1 MLKFSG
7 FLLLTILLL
16 AFGGMAYLAVW
27 DIPPPTTTVERTLPD
42 NKFPR

>member
-7 FLLLTILLL
+7 FLLLTIMVVAL
-16 AFGGMAYLAVW
+16 GGLAYLAVW

-42 NKFPR
+42 NNFPR